1 MDMAVSGDL
10 KDMPLTTLISVNC
23 NEYNQSRLRLRHG
36 EQEAVIFFDEGQI
49 AHVTLGDQQGE
60 EVIYELLTWEEGRFE
75 LEMDVPP
82 PAHTVNTAWSNLVL
96 NGMRLVDEDT
106 AGWEAEWGKE
116 EAEEAKQTRDETA
129 ERMARD
135 LKRIAGIEGVLICSR
150 KGHVLGQNTS
160 GDPVKEAA
168 LAAFVAY
175 QAEAL
180 GILLNAGRLK
190 QVVLAGEKG
199 RVMIVTHEQ
208 SYVGLSLA
216 RRTSNSVAQAIQT
229 TLRRYR

>member
-1 MDMAVSGDL
+1 MAIRGDL

-23 NEYNQSRLRLRHG
+23 NECNQSRLRLRHG
-36 EQEAVIFFDEGQI
+36 GQEAVVFFDEGQI

-60 EVIYELLTWEEGRFE
+60 EVIYELLTWEEGHFE

-82 PAHTVNTAWSNLVL
+82 PARTVSTPWSNLVL
-96 NGMRLVDEDT
+96 DGMRLVDEDA
-106 AGWEAEWGKE
+106 AGWEVQWDKV
-116 EAEEAKQTRDETA
+116 EAEEAKQTGDETA

-135 LKRIAGIEGVLICSR
+135 LKRIADIEGALICSR
-150 KGHVLGQNTS
+150 KGQVLGQNTS

-168 LAAFVAY
+168 LTAFVGCR
-175 QAEAL
+175 AEVL
-180 GILLNAGRLK
+180 GVLLNAGRLK
-190 QVVLAGEKG
+190 QVVLAGEKR
-199 RVMIVTHEQ
+199 RVMIVVHEQ

-216 RRTSNSVAQAIQT
+216 RQTSESVAQAIQT

>member
-1 MDMAVSGDL
+1 MAIRGDL

-23 NEYNQSRLRLRHG
+23 NECNQSRLRLRHG
-36 EQEAVIFFDEGQI
+36 EQEAVVYFDEGQI

-60 EVIYELLTWEEGRFE
+60 EVIYELLTWEEGHFE

-82 PAHTVNTAWSNLVL
+82 PARTVSTPWSNLVL
-96 NGMRLVDEDT
+96 DGMRLADEDA
-106 AGWEAEWGKE
+106 AGWEVEWDKV
-116 EAEEAKQTRDETA
+116 EAEEAKQTGDETA

-135 LKRIAGIEGVLICSR
+135 LKRIADIEGALICSQ
-150 KGHVLGQNTS
+150 KGQVLGQNTS

-168 LAAFVAY
+168 LTAFVGCR
-175 QAEAL
+175 AEVL
-180 GILLNAGRLK
+180 GVLLNAGRLK
-190 QVVLAGEKG
+190 QVVLAGEKR
-199 RVMIVTHEQ
+199 RVMIVVHEQ

-216 RRTSNSVAQAIQT
+216 RQASESVAQAIQT